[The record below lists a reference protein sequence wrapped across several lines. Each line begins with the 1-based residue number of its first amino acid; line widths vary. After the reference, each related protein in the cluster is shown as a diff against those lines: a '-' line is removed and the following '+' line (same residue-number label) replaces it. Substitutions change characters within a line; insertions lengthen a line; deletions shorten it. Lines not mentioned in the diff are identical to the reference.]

1 MTLTATGDSVQADT
15 PFMGLAPFLRMN
27 ISGDDLSGVAQA
39 LMAQAQESPGD
50 ANLWMNLATAM
61 LCLGHRDIGL
71 AMQAQA
77 LDVCRIYDLPA
88 LEQPAKFRLLM
99 LMAPGDLAANTP
111 LDCLLEVS
119 DIDLIYY
126 FVSSGDPLALPVPEH
141 DAVIVAMSEADE
153 NRAAL
158 AALETALANWPK
170 PVINR
175 PQSIPNIGR
184 EKASELLRDAPGVM
198 IPATLHAS
206 RALLE
211 AVAAGATRLSELF
224 ADCDFPVILRPVG
237 SHAGRDLAR
246 IASPEEVAVYL
257 ARVDEAEFFLS
268 RFIDYRSPD
277 GMFRKYRVAL
287 IAGEAFACHMGI
299 SSHWMIHYVNAGMYE
314 DAGKRAEEAR
324 FMEGFAAFKARHREA
339 LAAIHARSGLDYVCV
354 DCAETADGKLFVFE
368 LDHAMVVH
376 AMDPEAMFPYK
387 QLHMARVREAFR
399 AYLIRLGSGRP
410 ERGER

>member
-1 MTLTATGDSVQADT
+1 
-15 PFMGLAPFLRMN
+15 MGLAPFLRMN
-27 ISGDDLSGVAQA
+27 ISGDDLTGVAQA
-39 LMAQAQESPGD
+39 LMAEAAGRPED

-77 LDVCRIYDLPA
+77 LDLCRIYDLPA
-88 LEQPAKFRLLM
+88 LEQPAQLRLLM

-119 DIDLIYY
+119 DIDLVYY
-126 FVSSGDPLALPVPEH
+126 FVSPGDPLALPVPEH

-175 PQSIPNIGR
+175 PACIPNIGR
-184 EKASELLRDAPGVM
+184 EKASELLRDAPGLM

-211 AVAAGATRLSELF
+211 AVATGATHLTELF

-246 IASPEEVAVYL
+246 IASPEEVAAYL
-257 ARVDEAEFFLS
+257 ARVGESEFFLS

-324 FMEGFAAFKARHREA
+324 FMEDFAAFKARHREA

-354 DCAETADGKLFVFE
+354 DCAETAEGKLFVFE

-376 AMDPEAMFPYK
+376 AMDPDAMFPYK
-387 QLHMARVREAFR
+387 QVHMGRVREAFR
-399 AYLIRLGSGRP
+399 AYLIRLCAGRAAGS
-410 ERGER
+410 ER